1 MYTQMQ
7 RSAEPVDHRN
17 ALSTPGNVFSN
28 GAFSFTSPPNRVLLS
43 DTTNQISPFN
53 CRYTILKFNSA
64 NKNKSSTNKSQKANS
79 SNGSKNNFSFK
90 KTSKLI
96 DLKVD
101 DQILG
106 KGIFANPTSQ
116 EATTPM
122 F

>member
-1 MYTQMQ
+1 
-7 RSAEPVDHRN
+7 VDHGN
-17 ALSTPGNVFSN
+17 ALMTPGNVFSN

-64 NKNKSSTNKSQKANS
+64 NKNGNNSNKSQKANS
-79 SNGSKNNFSFK
+79 SNGSKNNFAFQ
-90 KTSKLI
+90 KTKNLM

-106 KGIFANPTSQ
+106 KGIFS
-116 EATTPM
+116 TPA
-122 F
+122 